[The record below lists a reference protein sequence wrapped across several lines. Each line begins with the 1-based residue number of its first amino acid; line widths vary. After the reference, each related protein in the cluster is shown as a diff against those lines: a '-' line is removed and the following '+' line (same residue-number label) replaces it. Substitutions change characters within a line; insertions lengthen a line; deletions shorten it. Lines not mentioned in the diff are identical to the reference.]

1 MSRPSSPRRLADSAL
16 SYQWLTCQL
25 TLQVLLDLTV
35 ATSSCL
41 VMSEQQQQKRGGG
54 VSVARSDICPS
65 DGVSVRKRRPQFMS
79 SDLQRQR
86 ARLLAWTE
94 PLSDDCFPECRTTK
108 LWLYFGGRASN
119 EPWTFNRGLR
129 GPGHG
134 RFPQRWSG
142 SSESRFDR
150 RRCSSRPE
158 STLDRAATWVRVDAH
173 QIWITATA
181 GIAECR
187 SSAVKFVLTA
197 TIPDQCSELPRPG
210 NKVCSGALLPGVWE
224 LTFRKVQSAFHDGP
238 PAPGPLA
245 DPSVRGP
252 KTVSSKG
259 ANSASASSLLR
270 SGPRFNTGRSSSAKP
285 RWRS

>member
-245 DPSVRGP
+245 DPSV
-252 KTVSSKG
+252 
-259 ANSASASSLLR
+259 
-270 SGPRFNTGRSSSAKP
+270 
-285 RWRS
+285 